1 MPLPDIELTITP
13 PAHLYQDAGKFLKFL
28 RVAAQKHS
36 VRISIAVNRSG
47 TFMMSIPARHCVG
60 LAAFLQEI
68 TFQHGLYYYLCGVSN
83 RRDVARLIVKP
94 IIEEL
99 LQSQYDV
106 AYPVQIQKHL
116 LEGTPDWAGGA
127 FLEGTAQQY
136 EILFQ
141 KLRLRLITGY
151 EFVRDLDD
159 LLTEFMLLQLGHP
172 KGQPSPKFNVLVAR
186 CSQQDVLRTKEA
198 RKLFNHVHSLR
209 TKGLH
214 RLEREIP
221 DSDISEIAQKVYQVF
236 EWFDDHWKAQDEKT
250 VVLSG
255 KRYRRIR
262 YGKEPIP
269 KDASDDFMRI
279 WAEVI
284 TRPCHDCGVV
294 GGELHLDGCDM
305 ERCPCCG
312 GQYFCC
318 ECRLEQDELETD
330 QRS

>member
-1 MPLPDIELTITP
+1 MPLPDTELTITP
-13 PAHLYQDAGKFLKFL
+13 PAHLYQYAGRFLRFL

-36 VRISIAVNRSG
+36 VRIAVAVDRSG
-47 TFMMSIPARHCVG
+47 TFKLSIPASDSAG
-60 LAAFLQEI
+60 LDAFLQEI

-83 RRDVARLIVKP
+83 RSDVARLIVKP
-94 IIEEL
+94 VTEKL

-106 AYPVQIQKHL
+106 AYPVQIKRHL
-116 LEGTPDWAGGA
+116 LDGTPDWAGGA

-141 KLRLRLITGY
+141 KLRLKLVTGY
-151 EFVRDLDD
+151 EFIRDLDD
-159 LLTEFMLLQLGHP
+159 LLTEFMLIQLGHP
-172 KGQPSPKFNVLVAR
+172 KGQQSPKFSVLVATCGQR
-186 CSQQDVLRTKEA
+186 DLLRTKES

-214 RLEREIP
+214 RLERTIP
-221 DSDISEIAQKVYQVF
+221 DSDISEIAQKVYEVF
-236 EWFDDHWKAQDEKT
+236 EWFDDYWRAQDEKT
-250 VVLSG
+250 VMLSG

-269 KDASDDFMRI
+269 TDASGDFRTL

-284 TRPCHDCGVV
+284 MRPCHDCGVIR
-294 GGELHLDGCDM
+294 GELHLDGCDM
-305 ERCPCCG
+305 ERCPRCG

-318 ECRLEQDELETD
+318 DCRIEQDELESAD
-330 QRS
+330 